1 VASKP
6 AVKSVKK
13 QRLEHV
19 DAMRPIKQLGVVANH
34 SFIFFAPTA
43 SILAASSVLLLHV
56 TREAFLFI
64 SACMLA
70 YAYPALQ
77 RKDLGRFYKRR
88 FLNVGVPY
96 ICWTV
101 IYFILSFRTGP
112 QNLKSFMFDLGT
124 GYYQLYFL
132 VLLMQFY
139 LVFPLLQKCILRTSK
154 YHGRLVLISLVV
166 QVIYISL
173 MHWSVLPYWLQ
184 NNWANRELMSYQFY
198 LIGGMVAAYHFDA
211 FHTWVIEHAK
221 LILTATLVSAIV
233 AVSWVVIAGVG
244 HVSGFGY
251 ESDPFQPIV
260 IPFNIG
266 AILSVYLL
274 GIWLV
279 QHAEGSWIRRATTS
293 GANNSYGVYTSQLVF
308 LNCLLWYGL
317 GPSGMPWLLKVAIAI
332 VVTYGGSW
340 LLTAILARTPLA
352 KALTGRTRETWS
364 SLIPTSWRLPAS
376 PADAT

>member
-1 VASKP
+1 MRKGST
-6 AVKSVKK
+6 KK

-77 RKDLGRFYKRR
+77 RQDLSRFYRRR
-88 FLNVGVPY
+88 FITVGVPY
-96 ICWTV
+96 LCWTI
-101 IYFILSFRTGP
+101 IYFILS
-112 QNLKSFMFDLGT
+112 LKTNPLSWSTFFFDLTT

-139 LVFPLLQKCILRTSK
+139 LIFPLLQKYILRTRG
-154 YHGRLVLISLVV
+154 YHGRLLALSLVV
-166 QVIYISL
+166 QVVYVSL
-173 MHWSVLPYWLQ
+173 MHWQILPYWLRD
-184 NNWANRELMSYQFY
+184 NWANRELMSYQFY
-198 LIGGMVAAYHFDA
+198 LIGGMIAAYHFNA
-211 FHTWVIEHAK
+211 FHDWVVSHAK
-221 LILTATLVSAIV
+221 IILATTLISAMA
-233 AVSWVVIAGVG
+233 AVSWVLIAGVKNIAG
-244 HVSGFGY
+244 MGY

-260 IPFNIG
+260 IPFNIS

-274 GIWLV
+274 GVWLV
-279 QHAEGSWIRRATTS
+279 QRAEGSWIRRATTS
-293 GANNSYGVYTSQLVF
+293 GANNSYGVYTAQLVF
-308 LNCLLWYGL
+308 LNCLLWLGL
-317 GPSGMPWLLKVAIAI
+317 GGSSLPWLLQVVVAI

-340 LLTAILARTPLA
+340 LLTAVLARTPLA
-352 KALTGRTRETWS
+352 QPLTGRKQATWS
-364 SLIPTSWRLPAS
+364 SLWPAS
-376 PADAT
+376 RRLSANPADA